1 MFEKKQMLPIG
12 SKVTVRYA
20 LDGGAET
27 LLVIV
32 GHLSL
37 RNKTVC
43 HYDYVCVQYPMG
55 FEAGILY
62 INHSDIVRVICR
74 AAETDEAYIK
84 WRDKKYIEYKVYY
97 ENYDHTKRADIDAMR
112 GAVVYWQN
120 KLDEIK
126 ERKPIQVL
134 SHIAVV
140 FLGAG
145 VTVVLTGSWWTGLCA
160 LIFAAWGYFVK

>member
-1 MFEKKQMLPIG
+1 MN
-12 SKVTVRYA
+12 TVAIYITR
-20 LDGGAET
+20 T
-27 LLVIV
+27 I
-32 GHLSL
+32 
-37 RNKTVC
+37 
-43 HYDYVCVQYPMG
+43 
-55 FEAGILY
+55 

-74 AAETDEAYIK
+74 ADETDEAYIK

-120 KLDEIK
+120 KLDETK

-145 VTVVLTGSWWTGLCA
+145 LTVVLTGSWWTGLCA